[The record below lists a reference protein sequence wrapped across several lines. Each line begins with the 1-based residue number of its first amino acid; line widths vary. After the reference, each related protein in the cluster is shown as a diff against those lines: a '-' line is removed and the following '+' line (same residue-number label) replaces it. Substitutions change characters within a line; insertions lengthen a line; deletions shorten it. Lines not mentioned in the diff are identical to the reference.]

1 MGTTGAAESA
11 VFFFSPF
18 ICVLVTSL
26 PANKSRFGELR
37 PTFHLFCHQGVIFQ
51 PVFADR
57 QHFTEPLKGSEHVY
71 RRLQQ
76 PRPRPGWLGY
86 FYMFQVQWK
95 CKNRLYLF
103 ISIKSA
109 WASSPG
115 VRPVVP
121 SSPGRMQSAG
131 LPKFAV
137 PSTNRISIFSALY
150 FELSALAR

>member
-11 VFFFSPF
+11 FFSPPF

-37 PTFHLFCHQGVIFQ
+37 STFHHFCHQAVIFQ

-57 QHFTEPLKGSEHVY
+57 QHFSEPLKGSKPGHS
-71 RRLQQ
+71 RLRQ
-76 PRPRPGWLGY
+76 PRQRPRWLGY
-86 FYMFQVQWK
+86 FYMFQIQWK
-95 CKNRLYLF
+95 CKTRLYLF

-131 LPKFAV
+131 WPKFTV

-150 FELSALAR
+150 SELSALAR